1 MKKVEERL
9 QTVISNYIKLQYPYV
24 IFTAEKSGLKLSIG
38 QAVKAKNQ
46 RNPSRGLPD
55 VLILQ
60 PNKHY
65 KGLFLEVKKETPYLK
80 SGKLSNNKHIQEQ
93 NEVLKR
99 LNSLGYLALFVWS
112 YEMAKVI
119 LDSYMKEI

>member
-1 MKKVEERL
+1 
-9 QTVISNYIKLQYPYV
+9 
-24 IFTAEKSGLKLSIG
+24 
-38 QAVKAKNQ
+38 
-46 RNPSRGLPD
+46 LPD

>member
-1 MKKVEERL
+1 MKKVEEKL
-9 QTVISNYIKLQYPYV
+9 QTAISKYIKLQYPDV

-55 VLILQ
+55 VLMLQ
-60 PNKHY
+60 PNKNY

-112 YEMAKVI
+112 FDMAKVV
-119 LDSYMKEI
+119 LDSYMKDI